1 MNKLITFL
9 RDVRLELKRVTWPNK
24 DQIMSAT
31 VVVIVATLIVSA
43 YLGVVDKLFSVLLHF
58 ALK

>member
-1 MNKLITFL
+1 MKRLITFL

-24 DQIMSAT
+24 DQAMSAT
-31 VVVIVATLIVSA
+31 VVVIVATLIMSA
-43 YLGVVDKLFSVLLHF
+43 YLGVVDKLFSMLLRF

>member
-1 MNKLITFL
+1 MNRLITFF

-31 VVVIVATLIVSA
+31 IVVIVATLILSA
-43 YLGVVDKLFSVLLHF
+43 YLGVVDRLFSLLLRF

>member
-9 RDVRLELKRVTWPNK
+9 RDVQLELKRVTWPNK

-31 VVVIVATLIVSA
+31 VVVIVATLILSA
-43 YLGVVDKLFSVLLHF
+43 YLGVVDKLFSVLLRF

>member
-31 VVVIVATLIVSA
+31 VVVIVATLILSA
-43 YLGVVDKLFSVLLHF
+43 YLGVVDKLFSVLLRL